1 LGAKSFTEAIAE
13 DCGVV
18 RITLVSN
25 YLDFSSLLNDRAD
38 ISWRSSALRDPIP
51 DAELFISDYFP
62 DLDLKAFVANRPAA
76 RHLVLTE
83 SKWLEFLT
91 DVQGRA
97 YILLKPANAFT
108 LRAFIELAFKT
119 WKTHCQ
125 AREADMLRLDR
136 DALLQYVLEVNVK
149 LKKYDQER
157 ANFLARA
164 LHDFRTPLS
173 ALSGY
178 CGLLAEG
185 KLGAVSRPQ
194 QELLDR
200 MSYSTRRLA
209 RLAEGTL
216 ELLPGRIER
225 SSSFGKGD
233 LRKTLDQALYDVYLL
248 IKDKGLSVEIDIA
261 QPIKELSYKQEQI
274 QQVFVNLLENSCK
287 FTPRLGSIKIC
298 GVNVGSDLLGVDG
311 YRMDITDSGPGIPAG
326 RTERIFAEYGSYLGG
341 EDRSTGGR
349 GLAICKSIIAAHHG
363 IIWAHPTDHEGRF
376 SFVLPYRLLAD
387 TDGRLNLA
395 SDGFKVQC
403 AECH

>member
-1 LGAKSFTEAIAE
+1 
-13 DCGVV
+13 V

-25 YLDFSSLLNDRAD
+25 CLDFSSLLNDRAD
-38 ISWRSSALRDPIP
+38 ISWKSSGLHDPVP
-51 DAELFISDYFP
+51 DAELFIWDYVP
-62 DLDLKAFVANRPAA
+62 DLDLKTLVANRPAA
-76 RHLVLTE
+76 QHLVLTE
-83 SKWLEFLT
+83 PKWLELLT

-108 LRAFIELAFKT
+108 LRAFIELAVKT

-125 AREADMLRLDR
+125 AREADTLRLDR
-136 DALLQYVLEVNVK
+136 DTLLQCVLEVNLK
-149 LKKYDQER
+149 LQEYDQER

-185 KLGAVSRPQ
+185 KLGAVSRSQ

-209 RLAEGTL
+209 RLAGGTL
-216 ELLPGRIER
+216 ELLLQGRVER
-225 SSSFGKGD
+225 SSSFRKGD
-233 LRKTLDQALYDVYLL
+233 LGKTLDQALYEVYLL
-248 IKDKGLSVEIDIA
+248 IKDKGLTVEIDIA
-261 QPIKELSYKQEQI
+261 EPIQQLSYEHEQI

-287 FTPRLGSIKIC
+287 FTPQSGRIKVC
-298 GVNVGSDLLGVDG
+298 GVNVSSDLLGVDG
-311 YRMDITDSGPGIPAG
+311 YRVDITDSGPGIPADL
-326 RTERIFAEYGSYLGG
+326 TEQIFEEYASYLGG
-341 EDRSTGGR
+341 DDRSAGGL

-363 IIWAHPTDHEGRF
+363 IIWALPTDHEGRF

-387 TDGRLNLA
+387 TDGQLNLGSA
-395 SDGFKVQC
+395 GFKVQC
-403 AECH
+403 ADCH

>member
-1 LGAKSFTEAIAE
+1 
-13 DCGVV
+13 V

-25 YLDFSSLLNDRAD
+25 CLDFSSLLNDRAD
-38 ISWRSSALRDPIP
+38 ISWRSSALHDPIP
-51 DAELFISDYFP
+51 DAELFIWDYFP
-62 DLDLKAFVANRPAA
+62 DLDLKALVANRPAA
-76 RHLVLTE
+76 QHLVLTE
-83 SKWLEFLT
+83 SKWLEFVT

-136 DALLQYVLEVNVK
+136 DTLLQYVLEVNVK
-149 LKKYDQER
+149 LQEYDQER

-216 ELLPGRIER
+216 ELQLPGRVER

-233 LRKTLDQALYDVYLL
+233 LR
-248 IKDKGLSVEIDIA
+248 
-261 QPIKELSYKQEQI
+261 
-274 QQVFVNLLENSCK
+274 
-287 FTPRLGSIKIC
+287 
-298 GVNVGSDLLGVDG
+298 
-311 YRMDITDSGPGIPAG
+311 
-326 RTERIFAEYGSYLGG
+326 
-341 EDRSTGGR
+341 
-349 GLAICKSIIAAHHG
+349 
-363 IIWAHPTDHEGRF
+363 
-376 SFVLPYRLLAD
+376 LLAD
-387 TDGRLNLA
+387 TDGQLNLA

>member
-1 LGAKSFTEAIAE
+1 
-13 DCGVV
+13 V
-18 RITLVSN
+18 RITLISN
-25 YLDFSSLLNDRAD
+25 CLDFSSLLNDLTD
-38 ISWRSSALRDPIP
+38 ISWQSSALRDPLP
-51 DAELFISDYFP
+51 DAELFIWDYFP
-62 DLDLKAFVANRPAA
+62 DLDLKALVANRPAA
-76 RHLVLTE
+76 QHLVLTE
-83 SKWLEFLT
+83 SRWLDFLT
-91 DVQGRA
+91 DVQGMA

-125 AREADMLRLDR
+125 AQEADALRLDR
-136 DALLQYVLEVNVK
+136 DTLLQYVLEVNLK
-149 LKKYDQER
+149 LQEYDQER

-178 CGLLAEG
+178 CDLLAEG

-209 RLAEGTL
+209 SLAEGTL
-216 ELLPGRIER
+216 ELLLPGRVDR
-225 SSSFGKGD
+225 SSSFRKGD
-233 LRKTLDQALYDVYLL
+233 LRKTLDQALHDVHLL
-248 IKDKGLSVEIDIA
+248 IEAKELTVEINIA
-261 QPIKELSYKQEQI
+261 QPTKQLSYEHEQI

-311 YRMDITDSGPGIPAG
+311 YRVDITDSGPGIPAG
-326 RTERIFAEYGSYLGG
+326 LTEEIFEEYASYLGG
-341 EDRSTGGR
+341 EDRSTGGL
-349 GLAICKSIIAAHHG
+349 GLAKCKSIIAAHHG
-363 IIWAHPTDHEGRF
+363 IIWALPTDHEGRF
-376 SFVLPYRLLAD
+376 SFVLPYRLFAD
-387 TDGRLNLA
+387 SDEQLNLG

-403 AECH
+403 AECR